1 MLNIQNHN
9 TLRNYIKKG
18 TIKENAIDELYRLTT
33 NKLDDKYRDKL
44 SILLYN
50 GRKVKNYFT
59 KRVNLDKVVYNFNP
73 EEKLYITLSNFKNKK
88 NASSQD
94 QIKKYNKYS
103 HHYIENKN
111 NYLTLDNNSSH
122 NKQLHKNKNKLSSK
136 DLLGSGEESL
146 LNRNIK
152 HLLLNEDL
160 EISKKFQDQIWA
172 QLSQKYNFMKDD
184 EKLIKNYS
192 NKFNNKIRESP
203 IRKSFSISK
212 KNDDNDNIKL
222 IKEKTYELNRLK
234 TNNYKNYLSPIFFLG
249 KSRDKFLH
257 KVSYAHNKKF
267 IKEID
272 KKIEPLKEWFNSDD
286 AIKTYNEAL
295 FNEVWNKYAS
305 GTPEA
310 WSMEALTYY
319 DGDHELKNTPED
331 IYGIVNYYELPEE
344 PVAYEFYTRYIDGK
358 PKAVPKYNISRIAG
372 TVVQAD
378 NNHHSVALLTTHGLV
393 NIKFSKGHY
402 AFYNKRISQVN
413 ENGKKTTIEDSWL
426 KRGNKLLVSGY
437 RRGEQFIP
445 WIYNDTIYKHR
456 INLIEHINEDGTLE
470 LKAERAKV

>member
-160 EISKKFQDQIWA
+160 EISKKFQEQIWA

-272 KKIEPLKEWFNSDD
+272 K
-286 AIKTYNEAL
+286 
-295 FNEVWNKYAS
+295 
-305 GTPEA
+305 
-310 WSMEALTYY
+310 
-319 DGDHELKNTPED
+319 
-331 IYGIVNYYELPEE
+331 
-344 PVAYEFYTRYIDGK
+344 
-358 PKAVPKYNISRIAG
+358 
-372 TVVQAD
+372 
-378 NNHHSVALLTTHGLV
+378 NNNN
-393 NIKFSKGHY
+393 NIKKENMKY
-402 AFYNKRISQVN
+402 LNIIEKDIKDLYEINKNHDEN
-413 ENGKKTTIEDSWL
+413 EL
-426 KRGNKLLVSGY
+426 
-437 RRGEQFIP
+437 
-445 WIYNDTIYKHR
+445 
-456 INLIEHINEDGTLE
+456 
-470 LKAERAKV
+470 

>member
-103 HHYIENKN
+103 HHYTENKN

-122 NKQLHKNKNKLSSK
+122 NKQLDKNKNKLSSK

-160 EISKKFQDQIWA
+160 EISKKFQEQIWA

-257 KVSYAHNKKF
+257 KVSYAYNKKF

-272 KKIEPLKEWFNSDD
+272 KNNNNNIKKENMKYLNIIEKD
-286 AIKTYNEAL
+286 IKDLYEINKNHDE
-295 FNEVWNKYAS
+295 NEV
-305 GTPEA
+305 
-310 WSMEALTYY
+310 
-319 DGDHELKNTPED
+319 
-331 IYGIVNYYELPEE
+331 
-344 PVAYEFYTRYIDGK
+344 
-358 PKAVPKYNISRIAG
+358 
-372 TVVQAD
+372 
-378 NNHHSVALLTTHGLV
+378 
-393 NIKFSKGHY
+393 
-402 AFYNKRISQVN
+402 
-413 ENGKKTTIEDSWL
+413 
-426 KRGNKLLVSGY
+426 
-437 RRGEQFIP
+437 
-445 WIYNDTIYKHR
+445 
-456 INLIEHINEDGTLE
+456 
-470 LKAERAKV
+470 